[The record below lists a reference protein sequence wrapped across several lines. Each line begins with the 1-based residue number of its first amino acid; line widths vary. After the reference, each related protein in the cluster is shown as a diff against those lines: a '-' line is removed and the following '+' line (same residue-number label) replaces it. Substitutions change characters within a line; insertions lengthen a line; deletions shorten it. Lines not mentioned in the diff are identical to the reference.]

1 MSEEEVAKLKRVTEE
16 SEAAEREGRPT
27 TAEVMGS
34 VQQKHSQDK
43 IMSEAEVAKLKR
55 VTEESEAAER
65 EARPKTSS
73 AGKRVVTL
81 PDAASP
87 PTRSANANADSPP
100 RVSSEHRSP
109 LTPGN
114 TVTLPD
120 IAAPD
125 LRAPMATEVTLTAR
139 VTDLR
144 RQLQQERT
152 RYSVRRA
159 HHTKQ
164 EGIKAYRTSLDQISG
179 KSTTRLIETTS
190 TERASPAVLLEI
202 SIPTPYP

>member
-1 MSEEEVAKLKRVTEE
+1 M
-16 SEAAEREGRPT
+16 
-27 TAEVMGS
+27 
-34 VQQKHSQDK
+34 
-43 IMSEAEVAKLKR
+43 
-55 VTEESEAAER
+55 
-65 EARPKTSS
+65 
-73 AGKRVVTL
+73 
-81 PDAASP
+81 
-87 PTRSANANADSPP
+87 
-100 RVSSEHRSP
+100 
-109 LTPGN
+109 
-114 TVTLPD
+114 TLPD

-202 SIPTPYP
+202 STPNPTPTPTPSPNPNPKSNPNPYP